1 MCAPKGIGPLAP
13 GIFLLQKGNFCG
25 CRDGAKGADHGPP
38 AAGGCV
44 CAGGAGSGGHAP
56 AVAVLLRARHKFE
69 RNKGRRSGAPCFWFR
84 YGVRYEPPRMSLLP
98 NVAGQSVCT
107 AGGGTE
113 PPVWKDCRKASI
125 AGQSAASR
133 TSFQTAAPYVF
144 VATA

>member
-1 MCAPKGIGPLAP
+1 MRAERPDP
-13 GIFLLQKGNFCG
+13 
-25 CRDGAKGADHGPP
+25 
-38 AAGGCV
+38 V
-44 CAGGAGSGGHAP
+44 E
-56 AVAVLLRARHKFE
+56 VLVGFASLTASFE
-69 RNKGRRSGAPCFWFR
+69 GNKGRRSGAPCFWFR
-84 YGVRYEPPRMSLLP
+84 YRVRYEPPRMSLLP
-98 NVAGQSVCT
+98 NVAGQSVFT